1 MSMYSTRDI
10 IFQDKLETLKN
21 ELKLFQQELLE
32 FMESDDQ
39 TDFSFD
45 YLESVY
51 DSISDTI
58 NTI

>member
-1 MSMYSTRDI
+1 MYSTRDR
-10 IFQDKLETLKN
+10 IFENRLETLKN
-21 ELKLFQQELLE
+21 DLTEFKQELLE

-58 NTI
+58 KTI

>member
-1 MSMYSTRDI
+1 
-10 IFQDKLETLKN
+10 
-21 ELKLFQQELLE
+21 LFQQDLFE

>member
-1 MSMYSTRDI
+1 MYSTRDR
-10 IFQDKLETLKN
+10 IFENRLETLKN
-21 ELKLFQQELLE
+21 DLTEFKQELLE